1 MKIYRGSFWSGDS
14 VHSFFVSY
22 ILGSVFV
29 VLLVRV
35 EIDFSCLKIMGMLLV
50 LCAFPVCLLLFSEFY
65 VIELDDT
72 LVERN
77 AICPFWTKKVYFK
90 DIVKIS
96 VVYLGGYAVPYMRI
110 IADKKKRA
118 YRYYINRVKRKQLPE
133 LVASLRKKGI
143 DVDARG
149 MDMLK

>member
-50 LCAFPVCLLLFSEFY
+50 LYAFPVCLLLFSEFY

-77 AICPFWTKKVYFK
+77 AICPFWTKRY
-90 DIVKIS
+90 IS
-96 VVYLGGYAVPYMRI
+96 RI
-110 IADKKKRA
+110 
-118 YRYYINRVKRKQLPE
+118 L
-133 LVASLRKKGI
+133 
-143 DVDARG
+143 
-149 MDMLK
+149 

>member
-50 LCAFPVCLLLFSEFY
+50 LYAFPVCLFSEFY

>member
-1 MKIYRGSFWSGDS
+1 M
-14 VHSFFVSY
+14 
-22 ILGSVFV
+22 
-29 VLLVRV
+29 
-35 EIDFSCLKIMGMLLV
+35 
-50 LCAFPVCLLLFSEFY
+50 
-65 VIELDDT
+65 
-72 LVERN
+72 
-77 AICPFWTKKVYFK
+77 
-90 DIVKIS
+90 KIS